1 MYNII
6 NNGNNEN
13 IDNNNNYLI
22 YTYNYQKG
30 LNTFSL
36 FKSYLNMI
44 NNTIIKVATS
54 VNNYK
59 NIKIIEKKYRSFI
72 NKNYLYKYY
81 DFNEE
86 NKQILYQQN
95 KKLFIF
101 LFSNEKVH
109 KLFINIINKIANF
122 NSDLY
127 DKYLFVLFSNTKY
140 KAEEEIGINMEN
152 AVILFDLQTLDNIN
166 VTEPYDELNNTYIEH
181 QIFNTIQLLDEIKN
195 KNENKVEGNKIIFSN
210 TSFNFSDE
218 DEELIKDIN
227 KTIIEDNLKQQN
239 IGNKGKKEYY
249 KTINNLNSNDDYD
262 LDSNKRIIMIP
273 LCLIIYSVLYYYF
286 YKYVLD
292 KYSEKSIYDKL
303 PLNDPKLR

>member
-1 MYNII
+1 LLLL
-6 NNGNNEN
+6 
-13 IDNNNNYLI
+13 LI
-22 YTYNYQKG
+22 
-30 LNTFSL
+30 
-36 FKSYLNMI
+36 
-44 NNTIIKVATS
+44 IIK
-54 VNNYK
+54 
-59 NIKIIEKKYRSFI
+59 ILKYFI

-86 NKQILYQQN
+86 NKNILYQQN

-109 KLFINIINKIANF
+109 KLFINTINKIVNF

-127 DKYLFVLFSNTKY
+127 DKYLFVLFSSTKY
-140 KAEEEIGINMEN
+140 KAEEEIGVHMEN

-166 VTEPYDELNNTYIEH
+166 VTEPYDKLNNTYIEH
-181 QIFNTIQLLDEIKN
+181 QIFNTIQLLDKIKN

-239 IGNKGKKEYY
+239 IENKGKKEYY
-249 KTINNLNSNDDYD
+249 KIINNLNSNDDYD
-262 LDSNKRIIMIP
+262 LESNKRIIMIP

>member
-1 MYNII
+1 
-6 NNGNNEN
+6 
-13 IDNNNNYLI
+13 
-22 YTYNYQKG
+22 
-30 LNTFSL
+30 
-36 FKSYLNMI
+36 
-44 NNTIIKVATS
+44 
-54 VNNYK
+54 
-59 NIKIIEKKYRSFI
+59 
-72 NKNYLYKYY
+72 
-81 DFNEE
+81 
-86 NKQILYQQN
+86 
-95 KKLFIF
+95 
-101 LFSNEKVH
+101 
-109 KLFINIINKIANF
+109 
-122 NSDLY
+122 
-127 DKYLFVLFSNTKY
+127 
-140 KAEEEIGINMEN
+140 MEN